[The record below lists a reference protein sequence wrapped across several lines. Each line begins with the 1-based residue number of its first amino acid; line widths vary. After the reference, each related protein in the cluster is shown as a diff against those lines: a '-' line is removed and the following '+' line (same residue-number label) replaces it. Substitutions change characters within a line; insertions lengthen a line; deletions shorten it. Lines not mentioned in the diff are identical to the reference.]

1 MDGSKA
7 CTLCLGIVWLGW
19 GRMGWCDRRRV
30 GWNERIGCEV
40 EAKSES
46 GPGLKPREFP
56 ERSNHSSLHAKG
68 EERGRRLLRLWPD
81 CVEEDGEEGDEGE
94 EL

>member
-1 MDGSKA
+1 VFTGE
-7 CTLCLGIVWLGW
+7 LGGTT
-19 GRMGWCDRRRV
+19 G
-30 GWNERIGCEV
+30 IGCEV

-46 GPGLKPREFP
+46 GPGLKPREFS

-68 EERGRRLLRLWPD
+68 EERGGRLLRLWPD